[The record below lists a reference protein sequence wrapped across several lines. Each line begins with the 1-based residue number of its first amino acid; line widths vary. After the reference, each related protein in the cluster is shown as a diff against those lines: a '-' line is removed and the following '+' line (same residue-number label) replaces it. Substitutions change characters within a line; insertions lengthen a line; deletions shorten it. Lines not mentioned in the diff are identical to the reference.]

1 MALPPRVFFSLY
13 EVSVR
18 WDCSVADIAGW
29 ASQGKLK
36 IMTGIGIVRCDDV
49 KVAGRVTLCP
59 MDLLPLFRR
68 SGPTPTEGMVQR
80 IMPNESSDWLII
92 TDPAGG
98 IPVAVADMLIRAEEV
113 FGFED
118 EHDLVRKATAGG
130 NGGQPYDW
138 AGMNIALIRRI
149 HDHGLPA
156 TQAELIAEMQD
167 WFADQTGGARIPDSR
182 SIRRR
187 ITPIWHELR
196 REEA

>member
-1 MALPPRVFFSLY
+1 
-13 EVSVR
+13 
-18 WDCSVADIAGW
+18 
-29 ASQGKLK
+29 
-36 IMTGIGIVRCDDV
+36 
-49 KVAGRVTLCP
+49 
-59 MDLLPLFRR
+59 
-68 SGPTPTEGMVQR
+68 
-80 IMPNESSDWLII
+80 
-92 TDPAGG
+92 
-98 IPVAVADMLIRAEEV
+98 MLIRADEV

-118 EHDLVRKATAGG
+118 EHDLARKAAGG
-130 NGGQPYDW
+130 ANGAQPYDW

-196 REEA
+196 REDA

>member
-1 MALPPRVFFSLY
+1 M
-13 EVSVR
+13 
-18 WDCSVADIAGW
+18 
-29 ASQGKLK
+29 
-36 IMTGIGIVRCDDV
+36 
-49 KVAGRVTLCP
+49 
-59 MDLLPLFRR
+59 
-68 SGPTPTEGMVQR
+68 
-80 IMPNESSDWLII
+80 
-92 TDPAGG
+92 
-98 IPVAVADMLIRAEEV
+98 AVADMLIRADEV

-118 EHDLVRKATAGG
+118 EHDLVRKAAGG
-130 NGGQPYDW
+130 ANGGQPYDW

-149 HDHGLPA
+149 HDQGLPA